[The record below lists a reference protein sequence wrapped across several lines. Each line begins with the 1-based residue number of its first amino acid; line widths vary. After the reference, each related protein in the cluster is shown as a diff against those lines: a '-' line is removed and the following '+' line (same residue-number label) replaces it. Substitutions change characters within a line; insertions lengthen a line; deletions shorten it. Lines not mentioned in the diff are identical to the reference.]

1 MPRLTKIYTGQGD
14 AGKTRLSSGQLVN
27 KHDLR
32 VTSYGAVDELN
43 SHIGLALT
51 MNISDQLAP
60 ILSSI
65 QNELFHL
72 GSDLS
77 FAAEES
83 EQRNIPQIEARH
95 IARLEEVID
104 ELNAQVGPLQNFILP
119 GGTQA
124 AAQLHVARTVC
135 RRAEREV
142 SALAE
147 QEQVG
152 AYVMPYLN
160 RLSDALF
167 VMARYENKSKGIPE
181 PLWDS
186 RV

>member
-104 ELNAQVGPLQNFILP
+104 ELNAQKIWDNPIV
-119 GGTQA
+119 T
-124 AAQLHVARTVC
+124 
-135 RRAEREV
+135 EV
-142 SALAE
+142 SPLHKFYMAE
-147 QEQVG
+147 DYHQEYF
-152 AYVMPYLN
+152 ARNPYQPYCQ
-160 RLSDALF
+160 A
-167 VMARYENKSKGIPE
+167 VVAP
-181 PLWDS
+181 
-186 RV
+186 